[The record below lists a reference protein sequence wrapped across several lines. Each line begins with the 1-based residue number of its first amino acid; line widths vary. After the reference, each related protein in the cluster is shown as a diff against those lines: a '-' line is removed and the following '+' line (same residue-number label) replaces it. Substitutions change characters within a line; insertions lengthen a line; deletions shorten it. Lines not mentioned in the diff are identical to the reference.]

1 MALDKE
7 NGIWTS
13 GRSGKRG
20 RAHTKGR
27 QASDAA
33 LADVQALLGTR
44 PRQRALLIEL
54 LHLIQDAYAH
64 LSAPHLRAL
73 AEEMRLSIV
82 EQSVV
87 APSYAPFDPLH

>member
-33 LADVQALLGTR
+33 LADVQALLGSR
-44 PRQRALLIEL
+44 PRQRDLLIEF
-54 LHLIQDAYAH
+54 LHLIHKADKKYRSGRGKPKPTTPQLFRGP
-64 LSAPHLRAL
+64 LSW
-73 AEEMRLSIV
+73 V
-82 EQSVV
+82 KGV
-87 APSYAPFDPLH
+87 

>member
-20 RAHTKGR
+20 RTHTKGR

-44 PRQRALLIEL
+44 PRQRDLLIEF
-54 LHLIQDAYAH
+54 LHLIQDAYGH

-73 AEEMRLSIV
+73 A
-82 EQSVV
+82 
-87 APSYAPFDPLH
+87 A